1 MKKPGRI
8 ESIPAMGF
16 LDSAAYLVLIAYW
29 AQTAWRREEPLEI
42 SPATRRALQ
51 LEGA

>member
-1 MKKPGRI
+1 MNNLGVAI
-8 ESIPAMGF
+8 DPAMGF
-16 LDSAAYLVLIAYW
+16 LDSVAYLVLVAYW
-29 AQTAWRREEPLEI
+29 AQAAWRREESLEI